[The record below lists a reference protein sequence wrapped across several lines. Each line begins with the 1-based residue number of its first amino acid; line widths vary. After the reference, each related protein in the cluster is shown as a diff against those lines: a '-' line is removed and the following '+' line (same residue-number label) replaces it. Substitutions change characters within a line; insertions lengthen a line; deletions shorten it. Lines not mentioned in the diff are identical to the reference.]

1 MEDSKIV
8 DLFWER
14 CETAIE
20 ETQKKYR
27 RYCYSIAFDILG
39 SNEDAEECVNDTYI
53 RAWESIPPNRPERLS
68 VFLGKTVRHL
78 AFDRYRKKF
87 AKKRGGKTTALV
99 LDELHECIPSLAYPT
114 DIADDIVL
122 RDALKYFLRSLPQES
137 MKLFMRRY
145 WYTGSIADIA
155 KEYGISESNV
165 KIRLHRIRS
174 DLKKYLEKEGI
185 IV

>member
-14 CETAIE
+14 SETAIE

-27 RYCYSIAFDILG
+27 RYCHSIAFNILG
-39 SNEDAEECVNDTYI
+39 SNEDAEECVNDTYV
-53 RAWESIPPNRPERLS
+53 RVWDSIPPKRPDPLS
-68 VFLGKTVRHL
+68 AFIGKTTRRL
-78 AFDRYRKKF
+78 AFDRYRKKY
-87 AKKRGGKTTALV
+87 AKKRGRGTTALV
-99 LDELHECIPSLAYPT
+99 LDELYECIPALVYPT

-122 RDALKYFLRSLPQES
+122 RDALKLFLASLPEES

-155 KEYGISESNV
+155 REHGISESNV
-165 KIRLHRIRS
+165 KIRLHRIRC
-174 DLKKYLEKEGI
+174 DLKKFLEKEGI